1 MTESINQLRQEFCR
15 DISHLSFLEQK
26 QIIKTVNN
34 KLLQIANHYEGT
46 EYLHT
51 LNYLHKIP
59 SKFSKDRGDYMM
71 HLIRNILLLY
81 ELKERRN
88 KKKPVLRI
96 VK

>member
-1 MTESINQLRQEFCR
+1 MTESINQLRKEFYK

-26 QIIKTVNN
+26 KIIKKVNS

-59 SKFSKDRGDYMM
+59 SKFSKDRVDYMM
-71 HLIRNILLLY
+71 YLYRNILLLD
-81 ELKERRN
+81 ELKDRRD
-88 KKKPVLRI
+88 KKKPTLRI